1 MRRKIYYLTRS
12 FAPYQKGG
20 GPLMRKAAVEYL
32 RQKGWD
38 VTVVMPEYESSE
50 ISGSDVLIKIPF
62 TRNKRLAIL
71 LEMVGLYEDYLDQW
85 VEDSFAY
92 LVDKI
97 KQNDIVFATSG
108 GELGTV
114 KLGSLLKKE
123 RGCKFVVNFRDPID
137 YTEVNGMKI
146 NDRFH
151 ISREKAER
159 KYIENADLIVTS
171 SSAFEKHLAQKYP
184 HLASRIV
191 TNYFGYTR
199 RIDLGNDL
207 YRSADEKLRVAYVG
221 NMESAQKPELL
232 LEIYQH
238 AKRKTDIELFFIGDT
253 SNYAPLQKV
262 DLPNVHILRYMPHEA
277 LLTLMLEKIDV
288 GFVSLAS
295 PYYGVCFPS
304 KIYEYLNLGLPVL
317 GALPEGDAKTLINER
332 GYGFAYQYDEI
343 ERLSQALDRLT
354 NKELYRQI
362 RQRVLRERGLW
373 SMEVKIE
380 ELDKLLKEIG

>member
-1 MRRKIYYLTRS
+1 
-12 FAPYQKGG
+12 
-20 GPLMRKAAVEYL
+20 
-32 RQKGWD
+32 
-38 VTVVMPEYESSE
+38 
-50 ISGSDVLIKIPF
+50 
-62 TRNKRLAIL
+62 
-71 LEMVGLYEDYLDQW
+71 
-85 VEDSFAY
+85 
-92 LVDKI
+92 
-97 KQNDIVFATSG
+97 
-108 GELGTV
+108 
-114 KLGSLLKKE
+114 
-123 RGCKFVVNFRDPID
+123 
-137 YTEVNGMKI
+137 MKI